1 MIVKTCSV
9 GHRDLET
16 AVKSNKE
23 ISGHGMQCSQIWS
36 VITGSCRTRAE
47 TLGREIYCP
56 AQNRQTQTI
65 IFSEKTSV
73 LT

>member
-47 TLGREIYCP
+47 TL
-56 AQNRQTQTI
+56 
-65 IFSEKTSV
+65 
-73 LT
+73 